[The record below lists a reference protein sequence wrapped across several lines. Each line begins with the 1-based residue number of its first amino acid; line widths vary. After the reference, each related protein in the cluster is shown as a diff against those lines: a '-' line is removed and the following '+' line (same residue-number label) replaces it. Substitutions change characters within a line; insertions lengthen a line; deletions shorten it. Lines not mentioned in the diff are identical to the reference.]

1 MPPLFIL
8 PLLFWPQYFARLY
21 VAPCEYLR
29 PCSRHHVWPKYRDVF
44 NVFVFV
50 SAFFSFSLFCFC
62 LFVFF
67 SVKMP
72 MVSYGSYGNKLRLS
86 PLKESFLA
94 RSCPPMRIDEMMA
107 KKRTVPKLDIDIVIM
122 ASQLI
127 FRYR

>member
-1 MPPLFIL
+1 M
-8 PLLFWPQYFARLY
+8 
-21 VAPCEYLR
+21 
-29 PCSRHHVWPKYRDVF
+29 WPKYRDVF

-50 SAFFSFSLFCFC
+50 SAFFFLFRF
-62 LFVFF
+62 FVFVCFF

-86 PLKESFLA
+86 PLKKSFLA

-107 KKRTVPKLDIDIVIM
+107 KKRTVPKLDRDIVIM

-127 FRYR
+127 FRHR

>member
-8 PLLFWPQYFARLY
+8 PLLFWPQYLARLY
-21 VAPCEYLR
+21 VTPCEYLR

-50 SAFFSFSLFCFC
+50 SAFFFFFAFLF
-62 LFVFF
+62 LFVFFF

-127 FRYR
+127 FRHR

>member
-1 MPPLFIL
+1 M
-8 PLLFWPQYFARLY
+8 
-21 VAPCEYLR
+21 
-29 PCSRHHVWPKYRDVF
+29 WPKYRDVF

-50 SAFFSFSLFCFC
+50 SAFFFFFRF
-62 LFVFF
+62 FVFVCF
-67 SVKMP
+67 FFLA

-86 PLKESFLA
+86 PLKKSFLA

-127 FRYR
+127 FRHR